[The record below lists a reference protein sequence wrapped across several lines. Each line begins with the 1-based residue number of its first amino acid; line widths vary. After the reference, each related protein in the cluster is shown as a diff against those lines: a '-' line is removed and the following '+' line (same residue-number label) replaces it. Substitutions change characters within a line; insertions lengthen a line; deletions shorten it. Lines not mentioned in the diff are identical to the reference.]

1 MLTRAQKAER
11 ISSLSDNLSRAKA
24 TFLVDF
30 TGMDVE
36 QVTVLRKSLRNID
49 SEMRV
54 VRNTL
59 AKLALK
65 DHPESDAALEGEFVG
80 TNAFVFAY
88 EDPSASAKALAEF
101 SKDVEQLKLKTG
113 VMEGQKLD
121 ADKIKYLATLPG
133 KDELRAKLLSV
144 FMAPATSA
152 VRVMNAVPSGFL
164 NVMNAYKD
172 SKNEE

>member
-11 ISSLSDNLSRAKA
+11 ISAISSRLSRAKA
-24 TFLVDF
+24 AFLVDF
-30 TGMDVE
+30 TGMNVE
-36 QVTVLRKSLRNID
+36 QVTNLRKNLYKID
-49 SEMRV
+49 SEMKV

-59 AKLALK
+59 AKLAIK
-65 DHPESDAALEGEFVG
+65 EHPEVDEALGGEFVG

-88 EDPSASAKALAEF
+88 EDASASAKALAEF
-101 SKDVEQLKLKTG
+101 SKDVEALKLKTG

-121 ADKIKYLATLPG
+121 EGKIKYLATLPG
-133 KDELRAKLLSV
+133 KDELRAQLLSV
-144 FMAPATSA
+144 FMAPATQA

-172 SKNEE
+172 TKSE

>member
-11 ISSLSDNLSRAKA
+11 ISHLSERLSRAKA

-30 TGMDVE
+30 TGMNVE
-36 QVTVLRKSLRNID
+36 QVTDLRKNLRKID
-49 SEMRV
+49 SEMKV

-65 DHPESDAALEGEFVG
+65 DHPEADKALDGAFTG

-88 EDPSASAKALAEF
+88 EDASASAKALSEF
-101 SKDVEQLKLKTG
+101 AKEIEHLKLKTG

-121 ADKIKYLATLPG
+121 EGKIKYLATLPG
-133 KDELRAKLLSV
+133 KDELRAQLLSV
-144 FMAPATSA
+144 MMAPATQA

-164 NVMNAYKD
+164 NVLNAYKD
-172 SKNEE
+172 TKSE

>member
-11 ISSLSDNLSRAKA
+11 ITQLSSHLSRAKA
-24 TFLVDF
+24 AFLVDF

-36 QVTVLRKSLRNID
+36 QVTSLRKTLHKVD
-49 SEMRV
+49 SEMKV

-65 DHPESDAALEGEFVG
+65 DHPEANAALDGEFVG

-88 EDPSASAKALAEF
+88 EDASASAKALADF
-101 SKDVEQLKLKTG
+101 SKEVDKLKLKTG
-113 VMEGQKLD
+113 VMEGKKLD
-121 ADKIKYLATLPG
+121 EARIKYLATLPG
-133 KDELRAKLLSV
+133 KDELRAQLLSL
-144 FMAPATSA
+144 MLMPATNM

-172 SKNEE
+172 TKSE

>member
-11 ISSLSDNLSRAKA
+11 ISALSDNLSRAKA

-30 TGMDVE
+30 NGMNVE
-36 QVTVLRKSLRNID
+36 QVTDLRKKLHGIKT
-49 SEMRV
+49 EMKV

-59 AKLALK
+59 AQLALK
-65 DHPESDAALEGEFVG
+65 DHPESDAALQGEFVG

-101 SKDVEQLKLKTG
+101 SKDVEALKLKTG

-121 ADKIKYLATLPG
+121 EGKIKYLATLPG

-144 FMAPATSA
+144 FMAPATNA

-172 SKNEE
+172 TKGE

>member
-1 MLTRAQKAER
+1 MLTRAQKTER
-11 ISSLSDNLSRAKA
+11 ISQLSDRLGKAKA

-30 TGMDVE
+30 IGMNVE
-36 QVTVLRKSLRNID
+36 QVTTLRKTLSKSD
-49 SEMRV
+49 SELKV

-65 DHPESDAALEGEFVG
+65 DHPDADTALDGEFTG

-88 EDPSASAKALAEF
+88 EDPSASAKALADF
-101 SKDVEQLKLKTG
+101 SKEVEALKLKTG

-121 ADKIKYLATLPG
+121 GDKIKYLATLPS

-144 FMAPATSA
+144 MNAPSTKM
-152 VRVMNAVPSGFL
+152 VRLMNAVPSGFL

-172 SKNEE
+172 TKSE

>member
-11 ISSLSDNLSRAKA
+11 ISQLSDNLSRAKA

-30 TGMDVE
+30 NGMDVE
-36 QVTVLRKSLRNID
+36 QVTDLRKGLRNVD
-49 SEMRV
+49 AEMKV

-65 DHPESDAALEGEFVG
+65 NHPETDQALEGEFVG

-88 EDPSASAKALAEF
+88 EDASASAKALTEF
-101 SKDVEQLKLKTG
+101 SKVVEALKVKTG

-121 ADKIKYLATLPG
+121 AGRITYLATLPG

-144 FMAPATSA
+144 FMAPATNA

-172 SKNEE
+172 TKGE

>member
-1 MLTRAQKAER
+1 MLTRAQKTER
-11 ISSLSDNLSRAKA
+11 ISQLSDRLGKAKA

-30 TGMDVE
+30 IGMNVE
-36 QVTVLRKSLRNID
+36 QVTTLRKTLSKSD
-49 SEMRV
+49 SELRV

-65 DHPESDAALEGEFVG
+65 DHPEADTALDGEFTG

-88 EDPSASAKALAEF
+88 EDPSASAKALADF
-101 SKDVEQLKLKTG
+101 SKEVEALKLKTG

-121 ADKIKYLATLPG
+121 GDKIKYLATLPS
-133 KDELRAKLLSV
+133 KDELRAQLLSV
-144 FMAPATSA
+144 MNAPATKM
-152 VRVMNAVPSGFL
+152 VRLMNAVPSGFL

-172 SKNEE
+172 TKSE